1 MNCEQIKPEIQ
12 AFCDGELHG
21 STRGQIRRHI
31 DACDACRSE
40 FAALRRLS
48 AEIRSADYVTDVT
61 VANKEPRKHRL
72 VKLVRLPLAICIVAV
87 LSALWLHLPQRS
99 AKSDPNAAVAAALNG
114 VQTWHL
120 SGWKQINNQHVPWDI
135 WGRRYPYLRYEKLGQ
150 DVTIDDGTTKRLI
163 LAPDS
168 ALGRPTGLVIETS
181 DQSSTDAQTKIQQAF
196 IGLMEPDVDTMIDGW
211 DWLNGGGMYARKPF
225 KQSKDELAFRR
236 EWSTGMGAINDYHV
250 YTISKRSWLPIRYEF
265 DNRSD
270 KGEWDT
276 ELLTAHYGVDLPDDV
291 VHSTVAAPAGY
302 STIDFTGSRAALIK
316 KNNHTYVVGPFQIT
330 GNATAMDAQGNVIVQ
345 FSTLMAGK
353 PLEDRSSSIFAVSIG
368 FNDLPYLHGDIG
380 NRQER
385 YLYVDRLYPPDVN
398 GVTPIFLTPLDEL
411 TAQSQLPQSIVVEP
425 TVTIT
430 ITCRSSDVLD
440 ASGRSYPQN
449 AGATIVE
456 SHIPMTVDVSRA
468 NMVKDITIGMPADW
482 KKSVQHG
489 LNQMVYQERAT
500 WHYMPTAT
508 DVVFTSRYRDE
519 LRGFPITANG
529 GIDLQATGNKPINL
543 TLLTAVWKKYANE
556 RAEIRK
562 SEMRQAVYW
571 EQRRL
576 DEVDQ
581 LAPSDRL
588 DVTADCYRMMAFYYR
603 DAGEKQAMN
612 KVLNDQLA
620 IIERTEPSKSLDA
633 RQIQYEIK
641 TGKLPSDPDFA
652 GPS

>member
-1 MNCEQIKPEIQ
+1 MNCENLKPEIQ
-12 AFCDGELHG
+12 SLIDGELYG
-21 STRGQIRRHI
+21 RRKDVVRRHI
-31 DACDACRSE
+31 EACDECRNE

-48 AEIRSADYVTDVT
+48 AEIRDADYLTDVAQ
-61 VANKEPRKHRL
+61 VPSEKRLIRKMIRL
-72 VKLVRLPLAICIVAV
+72 AVAV
-87 LSALWLHLPQRS
+87 GVVAMLSVLVLNLPHN
-99 AKSDPNAAVAAALNG
+99 KTVNPGAAVAAALNG

-163 LAPDS
+163 LAPDI
-168 ALGRPTGLVIETS
+168 ALGRPTGLIIETS
-181 DQSSTDAQTKIQQAF
+181 DQSSTDTQTKIQQAF
-196 IGLMEPDVDTMIDGW
+196 MGLMEPDVDTMIDGW
-211 DWLNGGGMYARKPF
+211 DWLNGGGMFARKPF

-250 YTISKRSWLPIRYEF
+250 YTISKHSWLPIRYEF

-316 KNNHTYVVGPFQIT
+316 KNNHTYVVGPFQIS
-330 GNATAMDAQGNVIVQ
+330 GNATAMDAKGNVIVQ
-345 FSTLMAGK
+345 FSTLLAGK
-353 PLEDRSSSIFAVSIG
+353 PLEDRASSIFTASIG
-368 FNDLPYLHGDIG
+368 FNDEPYLHGDIG
-380 NRQER
+380 KHQER
-385 YLYVDRLYPPDVN
+385 YLYLDRLYPPDVN
-398 GVTPIFLTPLDEL
+398 GVTPMVLTPLDEL
-411 TAQSQLPQSIVVEP
+411 TAQPQLPQRIVVDP

-430 ITCRSSDVLD
+430 ITCRSSDALD

-449 AGATIVE
+449 AGAMIVE
-456 SHIPMTVDVSRA
+456 THIPMSVDVSRT
-468 NMVKDITIGMPADW
+468 NMVKDITVGFPADW
-482 KKSVQHG
+482 KESAEHDG
-489 LNQMVYQERAT
+489 LNQMIYQERAT

-508 DVVFTSRYRDE
+508 DVVFTNRYRDE
-519 LRGFPITANG
+519 LRDFPITANG

-543 TLLTAVWKKYANE
+543 TLLTAVWKKYSKE

-562 SEMRQAVYW
+562 SEMQRAVYW

-576 DEVDQ
+576 DEVDR

-612 KVLNDQLA
+612 KVLNEQLA